1 VDSNRETDRRKFKKL
16 RKYLLYRVSRR
27 GIFIFGGGNKRLR
40 NVTKM
45 YCQCQISHKRR
56 KKECLG
62 KFKFSLN
69 RLKKQ
74 ILGKPILSVL
84 QKEKLF
90 SYNQTYYKLF
100 L

>member
-1 VDSNRETDRRKFKKL
+1 MFFSLKK
-16 RKYLLYRVSRR
+16 KNNFTHLLPWSQKIGPIIPTRGNCIGNR

-74 ILGKPILSVL
+74 ILRKTIFVSASKGKVILI
-84 QKEKLF
+84 
-90 SYNQTYYKLF
+90 
-100 L
+100 

>member
-1 VDSNRETDRRKFKKL
+1 MVACIDFFEMSEICRPKFIV
-16 RKYLLYRVSRR
+16 RHSTVTVYLSMGKCR
-27 GIFIFGGGNKRLR
+27 GIFIFGGGNKRMR

-69 RLKKQ
+69 KMKKQ
-74 ILGKPILSVL
+74 ILRKPIFVSASKGKVILI
-84 QKEKLF
+84 
-90 SYNQTYYKLF
+90 
-100 L
+100 

>member
-1 VDSNRETDRRKFKKL
+1 MTSRSLICLLENQNGGKL
-16 RKYLLYRVSRR
+16 Q
-27 GIFIFGGGNKRLR
+27 
-40 NVTKM
+40 KM
-45 YCQCQISHKRR
+45 YCKCQISHKRR

-74 ILGKPILSVL
+74 ILRKQFLSVL

-100 L
+100 LWFDDE